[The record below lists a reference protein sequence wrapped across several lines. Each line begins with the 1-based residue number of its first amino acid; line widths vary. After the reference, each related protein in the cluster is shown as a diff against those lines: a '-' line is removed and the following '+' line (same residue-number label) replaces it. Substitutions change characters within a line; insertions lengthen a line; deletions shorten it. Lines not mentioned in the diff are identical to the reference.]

1 MLQRFLGVLVF
12 LAVCLY
18 RLTLRIRVVGEE
30 RRSAIVAS
38 GRPYLLALWHQR
50 MVAGILSQPWRGLVT
65 MASKSKDGQIITTF
79 LGLWGLRV
87 ARGSSSR
94 AGGPATAQML
104 KLLRSGAPGA
114 ALTTDGPRGPARRSK
129 PGIAFLAASAGALVL
144 PVGTSSTRPRF
155 FASWDRFLLPK
166 PFSRCIVYAGEP
178 LEKRPDETDEEF
190 LARLDAAIDA
200 ATEEADQL
208 CGIFGSPRGRE
219 GPKLRENTSHDD
231 D

>member
-1 MLQRFLGVLVF
+1 VRQRLLGVLVF
-12 LAVCLY
+12 LGVCLY
-18 RLTLRIRVVGEE
+18 RFTLRIRVVGEE
-30 RRSAIVAS
+30 RRSAIVAA

-50 MVAGILSQPWRGLVT
+50 MVAGILSQPWKGLVT

-79 LGLWGLRV
+79 LGLWGLKV

-104 KLLRSGAPGA
+104 KLLRSGSPGA
-114 ALTTDGPRGPARRSK
+114 ALTTDGPRGPARKSK

-166 PFSRCIVYAGEP
+166 PFSRCIVFAGEA
-178 LEKRPDETDEEF
+178 LERRPAETDEEF

-200 ATEEADQL
+200 ATEEADRR
-208 CGIFGSPRGRE
+208 CGISGVPRGRE
-219 GPKLRENTSHDD
+219 PPESRENAADD
-231 D
+231 DE